1 MARLG
6 VVQHDSHSC
15 GASNHGVAGQPFP
28 VPRAGTEHV
37 GAVYVYE
44 GSGSTGS
51 SDKPSERV
59 REMDLVLLTANPAA
73 RGAADCIPQATPGA
87 ARRGLTLDEAFGEA
101 EAVEVKDMAGAGLEG
116 GSSSASSSSSGGTGA
131 AFRATATAWGDVG
144 AGSEEG
150 GVCSHWWASSSAGG
164 AGRVCR
170 PALIHTTD
178 AWVDGLLTAQ
188 QQHYSAVF
196 SQHTHVWVGS
206 LPLHPPPPAPLQYHE
221 RVPTHLEPIHAL
233 DGGVRYYSALG
244 VVDPLYRAQGG
255 AVSEAEA
262 AAAATAFATQDLPRL
277 LGSLVRPE
285 TVFLLPSRAAA
296 VVGRVLQGMGE
307 AGAVLAQ
314 HVAAQ
319 ESSPSSLYWA
329 RHAYMMT
336 CKCS

>member
-1 MARLG
+1 
-6 VVQHDSHSC
+6 
-15 GASNHGVAGQPFP
+15 
-28 VPRAGTEHV
+28 
-37 GAVYVYE
+37 
-44 GSGSTGS
+44 
-51 SDKPSERV
+51 
-59 REMDLVLLTANPAA
+59 
-73 RGAADCIPQATPGA
+73 
-87 ARRGLTLDEAFGEA
+87 
-101 EAVEVKDMAGAGLEG
+101 MAGAGEEG
-116 GSSSASSSSSGGTGA
+116 GSSSSSSSASSGS

-144 AGSEEG
+144 EGGEGG
-150 GVCSHWWASSSAGG
+150 GVCSQWWASSIAGG

-178 AWVDGLLTAQ
+178 AWVDGLLSAQ
-188 QQHYSAVF
+188 QQHFSAVF
-196 SQHTHVWVGS
+196 THHTHVWVGS
-206 LPLHPPPPAPLQYHE
+206 LPAGPPPPAPLQYHE
-221 RVPTHLEPIHAL
+221 RVPNHLEPIQAL

-255 AVSEAEA
+255 AVSDAQA

-307 AGAVLAQ
+307 AGAALAQ

-319 ESSPSSLYWA
+319 ESAPSSLYWA